1 MRSPDSNR
9 PGLHVVGRPGRTN
22 PSLAPLCAAV
32 LAWTFEHTV
41 ALGTDVREPRFLSF
55 QGKLQLLFFQ
65 AGTNPAAFEPQR
77 MLRVRMKAPGQWGE
91 VETVVDSPEVLWRVK
106 VRNGT
111 AWMTSYT
118 GEHYAAGQSKLRV
131 HFKQSGDGDTWSLV
145 DEAPFVYE
153 GGVSEVAFEF
163 DAQGNLWAVTR
174 NEDGDETG
182 FGSHVCFAA
191 AGALGTWDCSADS
204 DPERYDSP
212 DMFRFGDEIYVAARR
227 DVGGPYDEGLSDLP
241 FEEQKSHYLLDY
253 SLRPKRSALYRID
266 REARKVVFLV
276 EIPGVG
282 DTAFPSVRRSGP
294 NTFVLANYTSPLD
307 KPDISW
313 LEGQVNPEGTSIYL
327 LKLEFE

>member
-1 MRSPDSNR
+1 M
-9 PGLHVVGRPGRTN
+9 
-22 PSLAPLCAAV
+22 
-32 LAWTFEHTV
+32 
-41 ALGTDVREPRFLSF
+41 
-55 QGKLQLLFFQ
+55 
-65 AGTNPAAFEPQR
+65 
-77 MLRVRMKAPGQWGE
+77 
-91 VETVVDSPEVLWRVK
+91 
-106 VRNGT
+106 
-111 AWMTSYT
+111 
-118 GEHYAAGQSKLRV
+118 
-131 HFKQSGDGDTWSLV
+131 
-145 DEAPFVYE
+145 
-153 GGVSEVAFEF
+153 
-163 DAQGNLWAVTR
+163 WAVTR

-191 AGALGTWDCSADS
+191 AGALGIWDCSADS

-227 DVGGPYDEGLSDLP
+227 DVGGPYDEGLSDLS
-241 FEEQKSHYLLDY
+241 FEEQKSQYLLDY

-313 LEGQVNPEGTSIYL
+313 LEGQVNPAGTSIYL
-327 LKLEFE
+327 LKLEFD